1 MCLLQERRCG
11 ITRTAYIS
19 SCQSCGPIDLCWTV
33 VYPCSFWQVK
43 LFRKE
48 AGLQEDKVRVACDAQ
63 SIRSFVTYLVKR
75 HDGSKRHV
83 PKLHCTVVLRVCVYV
98 CARGCFGEPVPQST
112 PSVCKDPAIEQ
123 LYDEVQKHFY
133 VDPKTAGEKAC
144 DEQHDEQ
151 DECAS
156 EPDCVFD
163 ESDFDDEDLASQL
176 GALQAAPSEDSGS
189 GLGGS
194 SESLHTGLTS
204 HLEGL
209 QLTPTNACS
218 SQPPLQDGEE
228 LPQIPLEAAK
238 QAKHDDKPPEE
249 ANESPQN
256 DRAVDAAKETPKEE
270 APQDERPQET
280 RKEIVLIE
288 ESPSPRKEGPSCKK
302 QRRLVAQGDPAKLK
316 RMQYLRPYLLK
327 RCAVV
332 CACFEALSFNCL
344 T

>member
-1 MCLLQERRCG
+1 M
-11 ITRTAYIS
+11 
-19 SCQSCGPIDLCWTV
+19 
-33 VYPCSFWQVK
+33 
-43 LFRKE
+43 
-48 AGLQEDKVRVACDAQ
+48 
-63 SIRSFVTYLVKR
+63 
-75 HDGSKRHV
+75 
-83 PKLHCTVVLRVCVYV
+83 
-98 CARGCFGEPVPQST
+98 RGCFGEPVPQST

-256 DRAVDAAKETPKEE
+256 DRAVDAPSH
-270 APQDERPQET
+270 PR
-280 RKEIVLIE
+280 RK
-288 ESPSPRKEGPSCKK
+288 PPRMRGLKK
-302 QRRLVAQGDPAKLK
+302 LVRRLSLSRSPQARERKVLPA
-316 RMQYLRPYLLK
+316 RSRGVWLR
-327 RCAVV
+327 R
-332 CACFEALSFNCL
+332 EIRRS
-344 T
+344 